1 MQNSCMPDSFDEWI
15 EKVCEADPILVDLDD
30 DDDGEPV
37 VGPSLTPEEIQVARI
52 RLARWQ
58 CVKAFSADTKA
69 LCNRCRSADY
79 FLQPRLK
86 FLHNAHVL
94 AKFARL
100 QSVDQVRLADHDEN
114 WPDGFVKIQN
124 RAFNIE
130 VTSTHGGRKLGDE
143 YRHLKGW
150 RFDPV
155 EDWVARANSIPKYLD
170 EAISGKSKKNY
181 SSPCWLV
188 AYLNISEYGI
198 RQPETEQ
205 VNRGYQSPLC
215 GGVRGHHGSLERQ
228 ALLMARWW
236 WPCRILCRGNQ
247 RFEKAPD
254 LPLLIALGSTRQ

>member
-1 MQNSCMPDSFDEWI
+1 VACR
-15 EKVCEADPILVDLDD
+15 
-30 DDDGEPV
+30 
-37 VGPSLTPEEIQVARI
+37 VARDYTLPAGEANGATWI
-52 RLARWQ
+52 SSGVSDGPTTGSPSSSSSRSTSIG
-58 CVKAFSADTKA
+58 SA
-69 LCNRCRSADY
+69 S
-79 FLQPRLK
+79 RLK

-188 AYLNISEYGI
+188 VYLNISEYGI